1 MEHCAPR
8 ALSLTPAHLPT
19 SSRLPCHSI
28 KQKVISLTLSAIFLA
43 ISGCQ
48 EKQTVN
54 LNNTIDSVPLDHII
68 PLTKLVPRL
77 SETACILYPY
87 QDRLPDEAPDSTII
101 NRYLA
106 DIQFNGNESHWSLVI
121 VYAGGIDVMTNK
133 RSKKLDI

>member
-1 MEHCAPR
+1 M
-8 ALSLTPAHLPT
+8 
-19 SSRLPCHSI
+19 
-28 KQKVISLTLSAIFLA
+28 
-43 ISGCQ
+43 SGCQ

-77 SETACILYPY
+77 SGTACILYPY

-106 DIQFNGNESHWSLVI
+106 DIQFNGNESH
-121 VYAGGIDVMTNK
+121 
-133 RSKKLDI
+133 RSEERREGKECVSTCKSGRSTYHQK

>member
-1 MEHCAPR
+1 MDHFAPR

-54 LNNTIDSVPLDHII
+54 LNNTIDSVPLDPII
-68 PLTKLVPRL
+68 PLNKLVPSL
-77 SETACILYPY
+77 SGHACVLYQY
-87 QDRLPDEAPDSTII
+87 NDRLHAEAITSTIL
-101 NRYLA
+101 N
-106 DIQFNGNESHWSLVI
+106 
-121 VYAGGIDVMTNK
+121 
-133 RSKKLDI
+133 